1 VSGRTSPTVAER
13 APLRALIRRVA
24 SATDSQVLR
33 ILATVETAADR
44 READALLSPLRPR
57 LNVLRPPRK
66 LRLRRLLFYPL
77 DPLIVAP
84 KAWRPGMPA
93 IPRSALG
100 PIATIIADTIPET
113 IAAVEARIEGQS
125 SADKDLLRIAGGM
138 LWPAAS
144 RVLDCEEPPPGW
156 RDTGMAVSHYR
167 SLAPVIATL
176 LRQAP
181 TIEALCQTSLPVL
194 LPPPQETVQA
204 MMRSVAADHAPA
216 LAWLFGIL
224 MMRLPDAGV
233 LFSAGRPDPTERI
246 VPLAREAAAE
256 LLLLRMNIDGPESWI
271 QGGDLIEAAAVLRR
285 LTNLL
290 IELDRTGRAER
301 RALCRSQRQRLD
313 QAAQVRFEAS
323 LRRDFLDVLR
333 RSPLPD
339 ATVLEDAA
347 YSLRIFQSEAREL
360 GGKSRYDAGLAA
372 AAASL
377 ACADWPSDTGRAA
390 MVRLTE
396 ILLGTEAALAQAR
409 M

>member
-1 VSGRTSPTVAER
+1 MSQTVAER

-100 PIATIIADTIPET
+100 PVATAIADAIPET
-113 IAAVEARIEGQS
+113 IAAVEARIEGQT

-144 RVLDCEEPPPGW
+144 RVLHCEEPPPGW
-156 RDTGMAVSHYR
+156 RDTGMAVAHYR
-167 SLAPVIATL
+167 TLAPVIATL
-176 LRQAP
+176 LRRAP

-194 LPPPQETVQA
+194 LPPSQETVQA
-204 MMRSVAADHAPA
+204 VIRAVAADHAPA

-224 MMRLPDAGV
+224 MMRLPDAG
-233 LFSAGRPDPTERI
+233 A
-246 VPLAREAAAE
+246 
-256 LLLLRMNIDGPESWI
+256 
-271 QGGDLIEAAAVLRR
+271 
-285 LTNLL
+285 
-290 IELDRTGRAER
+290 
-301 RALCRSQRQRLD
+301 
-313 QAAQVRFEAS
+313 
-323 LRRDFLDVLR
+323 
-333 RSPLPD
+333 
-339 ATVLEDAA
+339 
-347 YSLRIFQSEAREL
+347 
-360 GGKSRYDAGLAA
+360 
-372 AAASL
+372 
-377 ACADWPSDTGRAA
+377 
-390 MVRLTE
+390 
-396 ILLGTEAALAQAR
+396 
-409 M
+409 